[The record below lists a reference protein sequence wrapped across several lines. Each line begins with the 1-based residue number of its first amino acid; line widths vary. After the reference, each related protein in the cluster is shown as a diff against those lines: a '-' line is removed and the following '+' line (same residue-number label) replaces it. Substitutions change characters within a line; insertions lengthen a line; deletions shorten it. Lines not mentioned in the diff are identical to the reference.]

1 MKRILILVLTIG
13 MLAGA
18 LMLSP
23 TAVKASQT
31 ANTAVSTDT
40 DALEPGD
47 TFTVTITN
55 RAMTVASF
63 TCGLSFDPSVLRVV
77 ALKSH
82 PITISEGGQWHAF
95 LSSTP
100 GQSNTTGTIG
110 FAYANHKNRSYD
122 SGIVA
127 EITFE
132 AVRSGDARITL
143 YEDSDG
149 QNGAISANV
158 ETITCQ
164 IGTASV
170 AVMGDL
176 DLDNDVDA
184 YDLTMLAR
192 HVGGIELVTG
202 QALMNADVDGSGDVD
217 AYDLT
222 RHARYVGGIIT
233 DWDQS

>member
-13 MLAGA
+13 LLSGA
-18 LMLSP
+18 LMVSP
-23 TAVKASQT
+23 TTVQASQT
-31 ANTAVSTDT
+31 ANTAVSTDA
-40 DALEPGD
+40 DALKPGD

-77 ALKSH
+77 ALKSY
-82 PITISEGGQWHAF
+82 PITVSEGGQWHAF

-100 GQSNTTGTIG
+100 EQSNTTGTIG
-110 FAYANHKNRSYD
+110 FAYANHKNRSYNP
-122 SGIVA
+122 GIVA

-132 AVRSGDARITL
+132 VVRSGDARITL

-149 QNGAISANV
+149 QNSVISANV
-158 ETITCQ
+158 QTITCQ
-164 IGTASV
+164 IGAASV
-170 AVMGDL
+170 ADRGDL
-176 DLDNDVDA
+176 DMDGDVDA

-192 HVGGIELVTG
+192 HVCGIAMLSG
-202 QALMNADVDGSGDVD
+202 QALLNADVDGSGGVD
-217 AYDLT
+217 AYDLI

-233 DWDQS
+233 GWEQS